1 MKRNLMNELTEGVE
15 TLTEQKDLEV
25 VGNIFETKLDVPQE
39 TL

>member
-1 MKRNLMNELTEGVE
+1 MGQYSERELYDSS
-15 TLTEQKDLEV
+15 QYSLEV